1 MSDQEQKDDL
11 PRPRMSEERM
21 KFLLAE
27 GRKIRLAVEKDI
39 AEMRFISVE
48 HRFQLCR

>member
-1 MSDQEQKDDL
+1 MDEQEQEDL

-27 GRKIRLAVEKDI
+27 GRKVRLAVEKDI
-39 AEMRFISVE
+39 AEMRFIPIE